1 MRTAKE
7 IINEFKAI
15 ADNPRKAMDD
25 YKIETGK
32 GAVGIMPVY
41 CPEEI
46 VHAAGYLPIGM
57 WGAQKKQIS
66 KARTY
71 LPPFACSIMQ
81 SVMELQLEGVYDDLE
96 AVIFSVPCDTL
107 KCMSQKWNRPVPA
120 IVFTHPQNRKIAK
133 DAANVF
139 AREEFNIVKEKLE
152 DILDV
157 HISNKAIKN
166 SIAVYNENRAA
177 CREFSDVAA
186 EYAAVVTPSDRHAVI
201 KARWFMEKSRHTA
214 LVKELIAALK
224 AEPAPEFKGKKI
236 IVTGI
241 QVEPYDVLDIFQENG
256 FAIVADDLAQE
267 TRNFRQDVPDDDDAL
282 MALAR
287 AWNEFDGCSLA
298 TDANKP
304 KGQMIID
311 AVKKYG
317 ADAVVVC
324 MMKFCDP
331 EEFDYPILLQEFEA
345 AGVKNLYI
353 EVDQES
359 TAFEQVKTRI
369 QTFAEILCRCQ
380 PDGQDRVHRLR
391 YRLQDVHPGQQVDAR
406 RRLCQRRADLPG
418 SLHDDRNFRGPRCV
432 GNQELYL
439 HGRLVRREFLT

>member
-25 YKIETGK
+25 YKKETGK

-107 KCMSQKWNRPVPA
+107 KCKSQKWNRPVPA

-369 QTFAEILCRCQ
+369 QTFAEIL
-380 PDGQDRVHRLR
+380 
-391 YRLQDVHPGQQVDAR
+391 
-406 RRLCQRRADLPG
+406 
-418 SLHDDRNFRGPRCV
+418 
-432 GNQELYL
+432 
-439 HGRLVRREFLT
+439 

>member
-25 YKIETGK
+25 YKKETGK

-241 QVEPYDVLDIFQENG
+241 QVEPYDVLDISQENG

-369 QTFAEILCRCQ
+369 QTFAEIL
-380 PDGQDRVHRLR
+380 
-391 YRLQDVHPGQQVDAR
+391 
-406 RRLCQRRADLPG
+406 
-418 SLHDDRNFRGPRCV
+418 
-432 GNQELYL
+432 
-439 HGRLVRREFLT
+439 

>member
-7 IINEFKAI
+7 IINELKAI

-25 YKIETGK
+25 YKKETGK

-353 EVDQES
+353 EIDQES

-369 QTFAEILCRCQ
+369 QTFAEIL
-380 PDGQDRVHRLR
+380 
-391 YRLQDVHPGQQVDAR
+391 
-406 RRLCQRRADLPG
+406 
-418 SLHDDRNFRGPRCV
+418 
-432 GNQELYL
+432 
-439 HGRLVRREFLT
+439 

>member
-25 YKIETGK
+25 YKKETGK

-46 VHAAGYLPIGM
+46 VHTAGYLPIGM

-369 QTFAEILCRCQ
+369 QTFAEIL
-380 PDGQDRVHRLR
+380 
-391 YRLQDVHPGQQVDAR
+391 
-406 RRLCQRRADLPG
+406 
-418 SLHDDRNFRGPRCV
+418 
-432 GNQELYL
+432 
-439 HGRLVRREFLT
+439 

>member
-1 MRTAKE
+1 
-7 IINEFKAI
+7 
-15 ADNPRKAMDD
+15 
-25 YKIETGK
+25 
-32 GAVGIMPVY
+32 
-41 CPEEI
+41 
-46 VHAAGYLPIGM
+46 
-57 WGAQKKQIS
+57 
-66 KARTY
+66 
-71 LPPFACSIMQ
+71 
-81 SVMELQLEGVYDDLE
+81 
-96 AVIFSVPCDTL
+96 
-107 KCMSQKWNRPVPA
+107 
-120 IVFTHPQNRKIAK
+120 
-133 DAANVF
+133 
-139 AREEFNIVKEKLE
+139 
-152 DILDV
+152 
-157 HISNKAIKN
+157 
-166 SIAVYNENRAA
+166 
-177 CREFSDVAA
+177 
-186 EYAAVVTPSDRHAVI
+186 
-201 KARWFMEKSRHTA
+201 MEKSRHTA

-353 EVDQES
+353 
-359 TAFEQVKTRI
+359 
-369 QTFAEILCRCQ
+369 QTFAEIL
-380 PDGQDRVHRLR
+380 
-391 YRLQDVHPGQQVDAR
+391 
-406 RRLCQRRADLPG
+406 
-418 SLHDDRNFRGPRCV
+418 
-432 GNQELYL
+432 
-439 HGRLVRREFLT
+439 

>member
-25 YKIETGK
+25 YKKETGK

-166 SIAVYNENRAA
+166 SIAVYNENRAV

-353 EVDQES
+353 EIDQES

-369 QTFAEILCRCQ
+369 QTFAE
-380 PDGQDRVHRLR
+380 
-391 YRLQDVHPGQQVDAR
+391 
-406 RRLCQRRADLPG
+406 
-418 SLHDDRNFRGPRCV
+418 SL
-432 GNQELYL
+432 
-439 HGRLVRREFLT
+439 

>member
-25 YKIETGK
+25 YKKETGK

-298 TDANKP
+298 TDVNKP

-331 EEFDYPILLQEFEA
+331 EEFDYPILLQEFEV

-369 QTFAEILCRCQ
+369 QTFAEIL
-380 PDGQDRVHRLR
+380 
-391 YRLQDVHPGQQVDAR
+391 
-406 RRLCQRRADLPG
+406 
-418 SLHDDRNFRGPRCV
+418 
-432 GNQELYL
+432 
-439 HGRLVRREFLT
+439 

>member
-25 YKIETGK
+25 YKKETGK

-267 TRNFRQDVPDDDDAL
+267 TRNFRQDVPDDVDAL

-298 TDANKP
+298 TDVNKP

-369 QTFAEILCRCQ
+369 QTFAEIL
-380 PDGQDRVHRLR
+380 
-391 YRLQDVHPGQQVDAR
+391 
-406 RRLCQRRADLPG
+406 
-418 SLHDDRNFRGPRCV
+418 
-432 GNQELYL
+432 
-439 HGRLVRREFLT
+439 

>member
-25 YKIETGK
+25 YKKETGK

-107 KCMSQKWNRPVPA
+107 KCMSQKWNRSVPA

-166 SIAVYNENRAA
+166 SIAVYNENRAV

-369 QTFAEILCRCQ
+369 QTFAEIL
-380 PDGQDRVHRLR
+380 
-391 YRLQDVHPGQQVDAR
+391 
-406 RRLCQRRADLPG
+406 
-418 SLHDDRNFRGPRCV
+418 
-432 GNQELYL
+432 
-439 HGRLVRREFLT
+439 

>member
-25 YKIETGK
+25 YKKETGK

-66 KARTY
+66 KERTY

-369 QTFAEILCRCQ
+369 QTFAEIL
-380 PDGQDRVHRLR
+380 
-391 YRLQDVHPGQQVDAR
+391 
-406 RRLCQRRADLPG
+406 
-418 SLHDDRNFRGPRCV
+418 
-432 GNQELYL
+432 
-439 HGRLVRREFLT
+439 

>member
-25 YKIETGK
+25 YKKETGK

-331 EEFDYPILLQEFEA
+331 EEFDYPIFLQEFEA

-353 EVDQES
+353 EIDQES

-369 QTFAEILCRCQ
+369 QTFAEIL
-380 PDGQDRVHRLR
+380 
-391 YRLQDVHPGQQVDAR
+391 
-406 RRLCQRRADLPG
+406 
-418 SLHDDRNFRGPRCV
+418 
-432 GNQELYL
+432 
-439 HGRLVRREFLT
+439 

>member
-25 YKIETGK
+25 YKKETGK

-120 IVFTHPQNRKIAK
+120 IVFTHPQNRKIAR

-369 QTFAEILCRCQ
+369 QTFAEIL
-380 PDGQDRVHRLR
+380 
-391 YRLQDVHPGQQVDAR
+391 
-406 RRLCQRRADLPG
+406 
-418 SLHDDRNFRGPRCV
+418 
-432 GNQELYL
+432 
-439 HGRLVRREFLT
+439 

>member
-25 YKIETGK
+25 YKKETGK

-186 EYAAVVTPSDRHAVI
+186 EYAEVVTPSDRHAVI

-369 QTFAEILCRCQ
+369 QTFAEIL
-380 PDGQDRVHRLR
+380 
-391 YRLQDVHPGQQVDAR
+391 
-406 RRLCQRRADLPG
+406 
-418 SLHDDRNFRGPRCV
+418 
-432 GNQELYL
+432 
-439 HGRLVRREFLT
+439 

>member
-25 YKIETGK
+25 YKKETGK

-46 VHAAGYLPIGM
+46 VHAAGYLPIGL

-353 EVDQES
+353 EIDQES

-369 QTFAEILCRCQ
+369 QTFAEIL
-380 PDGQDRVHRLR
+380 
-391 YRLQDVHPGQQVDAR
+391 
-406 RRLCQRRADLPG
+406 
-418 SLHDDRNFRGPRCV
+418 
-432 GNQELYL
+432 
-439 HGRLVRREFLT
+439 

>member
-25 YKIETGK
+25 YQKETGK

-369 QTFAEILCRCQ
+369 QTFAEIL
-380 PDGQDRVHRLR
+380 
-391 YRLQDVHPGQQVDAR
+391 
-406 RRLCQRRADLPG
+406 
-418 SLHDDRNFRGPRCV
+418 
-432 GNQELYL
+432 
-439 HGRLVRREFLT
+439 

>member
-7 IINEFKAI
+7 IINEFKVI

-25 YKIETGK
+25 YKKETGK

-166 SIAVYNENRAA
+166 SIAVYNENRAV

-369 QTFAEILCRCQ
+369 QTFAEIL
-380 PDGQDRVHRLR
+380 
-391 YRLQDVHPGQQVDAR
+391 
-406 RRLCQRRADLPG
+406 
-418 SLHDDRNFRGPRCV
+418 
-432 GNQELYL
+432 
-439 HGRLVRREFLT
+439 

>member
-25 YKIETGK
+25 YKKETGK

-224 AEPAPEFKGKKI
+224 AELAPEFKGKKI

-256 FAIVADDLAQE
+256 FAIVAYDLAQE

-353 EVDQES
+353 EIDQES

-369 QTFAEILCRCQ
+369 QTFAEIL
-380 PDGQDRVHRLR
+380 
-391 YRLQDVHPGQQVDAR
+391 
-406 RRLCQRRADLPG
+406 
-418 SLHDDRNFRGPRCV
+418 
-432 GNQELYL
+432 
-439 HGRLVRREFLT
+439 

>member
-25 YKIETGK
+25 YKKETGK

-120 IVFTHPQNRKIAK
+120 IVFTHPHNRKIAK

-298 TDANKP
+298 TDVNKP

-369 QTFAEILCRCQ
+369 QTFAEIL
-380 PDGQDRVHRLR
+380 
-391 YRLQDVHPGQQVDAR
+391 
-406 RRLCQRRADLPG
+406 
-418 SLHDDRNFRGPRCV
+418 
-432 GNQELYL
+432 
-439 HGRLVRREFLT
+439 

>member
-25 YKIETGK
+25 YKKETGK

-331 EEFDYPILLQEFEA
+331 DEFDYPILLQEFEA

-369 QTFAEILCRCQ
+369 QTFAEIL
-380 PDGQDRVHRLR
+380 
-391 YRLQDVHPGQQVDAR
+391 
-406 RRLCQRRADLPG
+406 
-418 SLHDDRNFRGPRCV
+418 
-432 GNQELYL
+432 
-439 HGRLVRREFLT
+439 

>member
-25 YKIETGK
+25 YKKETGK

-139 AREEFNIVKEKLE
+139 AREEFDIVKEKLE

-369 QTFAEILCRCQ
+369 QTFAEIL
-380 PDGQDRVHRLR
+380 
-391 YRLQDVHPGQQVDAR
+391 
-406 RRLCQRRADLPG
+406 
-418 SLHDDRNFRGPRCV
+418 
-432 GNQELYL
+432 
-439 HGRLVRREFLT
+439 

>member
-25 YKIETGK
+25 YKKETGK

-166 SIAVYNENRAA
+166 SIAVYNEIRAA

-369 QTFAEILCRCQ
+369 QTFAEIL
-380 PDGQDRVHRLR
+380 
-391 YRLQDVHPGQQVDAR
+391 
-406 RRLCQRRADLPG
+406 
-418 SLHDDRNFRGPRCV
+418 
-432 GNQELYL
+432 
-439 HGRLVRREFLT
+439 

>member
-25 YKIETGK
+25 YKKETGK

-201 KARWFMEKSRHTA
+201 KARWFMDKSRHTS
-214 LVKELIAALK
+214 LVKDLIAALK

-369 QTFAEILCRCQ
+369 QTFAEIL
-380 PDGQDRVHRLR
+380 
-391 YRLQDVHPGQQVDAR
+391 
-406 RRLCQRRADLPG
+406 
-418 SLHDDRNFRGPRCV
+418 
-432 GNQELYL
+432 
-439 HGRLVRREFLT
+439 

>member
-25 YKIETGK
+25 YKKETGK

-96 AVIFSVPCDTL
+96 AVIISVPCDTL

-353 EVDQES
+353 EIDQES

-369 QTFAEILCRCQ
+369 QTFAEIL
-380 PDGQDRVHRLR
+380 
-391 YRLQDVHPGQQVDAR
+391 
-406 RRLCQRRADLPG
+406 
-418 SLHDDRNFRGPRCV
+418 
-432 GNQELYL
+432 
-439 HGRLVRREFLT
+439 

>member
-25 YKIETGK
+25 YKKETGK

-177 CREFSDVAA
+177 CREFSDVAT

-369 QTFAEILCRCQ
+369 QTFAEIL
-380 PDGQDRVHRLR
+380 
-391 YRLQDVHPGQQVDAR
+391 
-406 RRLCQRRADLPG
+406 
-418 SLHDDRNFRGPRCV
+418 
-432 GNQELYL
+432 
-439 HGRLVRREFLT
+439 

>member
-25 YKIETGK
+25 YKKETGK

-139 AREEFNIVKEKLE
+139 AREELNIVKEKLE

-369 QTFAEILCRCQ
+369 QTFAEIL
-380 PDGQDRVHRLR
+380 
-391 YRLQDVHPGQQVDAR
+391 
-406 RRLCQRRADLPG
+406 
-418 SLHDDRNFRGPRCV
+418 
-432 GNQELYL
+432 
-439 HGRLVRREFLT
+439 

>member
-25 YKIETGK
+25 YKKETGK

-345 AGVKNLYI
+345 TGVKNLYI

-369 QTFAEILCRCQ
+369 QTFAEIL
-380 PDGQDRVHRLR
+380 
-391 YRLQDVHPGQQVDAR
+391 
-406 RRLCQRRADLPG
+406 
-418 SLHDDRNFRGPRCV
+418 
-432 GNQELYL
+432 
-439 HGRLVRREFLT
+439 

>member
-25 YKIETGK
+25 YKKETGK

-236 IVTGI
+236 IVTGL

-353 EVDQES
+353 EIDQES

-369 QTFAEILCRCQ
+369 QTFAEIL
-380 PDGQDRVHRLR
+380 
-391 YRLQDVHPGQQVDAR
+391 
-406 RRLCQRRADLPG
+406 
-418 SLHDDRNFRGPRCV
+418 
-432 GNQELYL
+432 
-439 HGRLVRREFLT
+439 

>member
-25 YKIETGK
+25 YKKETGK

-241 QVEPYDVLDIFQENG
+241 QVEPYDVLDIFQDNG

-369 QTFAEILCRCQ
+369 QTFAEIL
-380 PDGQDRVHRLR
+380 
-391 YRLQDVHPGQQVDAR
+391 
-406 RRLCQRRADLPG
+406 
-418 SLHDDRNFRGPRCV
+418 
-432 GNQELYL
+432 
-439 HGRLVRREFLT
+439 

>member
-7 IINEFKAI
+7 IINYFKEI
-15 ADNPRKAMDD
+15 AGNPRKGMDD
-25 YKIETGK
+25 YKKETGK

-267 TRNFRQDVPDDDDAL
+267 TRNFRQDVPDDDDTL

-353 EVDQES
+353 EIDQES

-369 QTFAEILCRCQ
+369 QTFAEIL
-380 PDGQDRVHRLR
+380 
-391 YRLQDVHPGQQVDAR
+391 
-406 RRLCQRRADLPG
+406 
-418 SLHDDRNFRGPRCV
+418 
-432 GNQELYL
+432 
-439 HGRLVRREFLT
+439 

>member
-25 YKIETGK
+25 YKKETGK

-57 WGAQKKQIS
+57 WGTQKKQIS

-369 QTFAEILCRCQ
+369 QTFAEIL
-380 PDGQDRVHRLR
+380 
-391 YRLQDVHPGQQVDAR
+391 
-406 RRLCQRRADLPG
+406 
-418 SLHDDRNFRGPRCV
+418 
-432 GNQELYL
+432 
-439 HGRLVRREFLT
+439 

>member
-25 YKIETGK
+25 YKKETGK

-41 CPEEI
+41 CPDEI

-369 QTFAEILCRCQ
+369 QTFAEIL
-380 PDGQDRVHRLR
+380 
-391 YRLQDVHPGQQVDAR
+391 
-406 RRLCQRRADLPG
+406 
-418 SLHDDRNFRGPRCV
+418 
-432 GNQELYL
+432 
-439 HGRLVRREFLT
+439 

>member
-15 ADNPRKAMDD
+15 ADKPRKAMDD
-25 YKIETGK
+25 YKKETGK

-369 QTFAEILCRCQ
+369 QTFAEIL
-380 PDGQDRVHRLR
+380 
-391 YRLQDVHPGQQVDAR
+391 
-406 RRLCQRRADLPG
+406 
-418 SLHDDRNFRGPRCV
+418 
-432 GNQELYL
+432 
-439 HGRLVRREFLT
+439 

>member
-1 MRTAKE
+1 
-7 IINEFKAI
+7 
-15 ADNPRKAMDD
+15 
-25 YKIETGK
+25 
-32 GAVGIMPVY
+32 
-41 CPEEI
+41 
-46 VHAAGYLPIGM
+46 
-57 WGAQKKQIS
+57 
-66 KARTY
+66 
-71 LPPFACSIMQ
+71 
-81 SVMELQLEGVYDDLE
+81 
-96 AVIFSVPCDTL
+96 
-107 KCMSQKWNRPVPA
+107 MSQKWNRPVPA

-298 TDANKP
+298 TDVNKP

-369 QTFAEILCRCQ
+369 QTFAEIL
-380 PDGQDRVHRLR
+380 
-391 YRLQDVHPGQQVDAR
+391 
-406 RRLCQRRADLPG
+406 
-418 SLHDDRNFRGPRCV
+418 
-432 GNQELYL
+432 
-439 HGRLVRREFLT
+439 

>member
-25 YKIETGK
+25 YKKETGK

-201 KARWFMEKSRHTA
+201 KAGWFMEKSRHTA

-369 QTFAEILCRCQ
+369 QTFAEIL
-380 PDGQDRVHRLR
+380 
-391 YRLQDVHPGQQVDAR
+391 
-406 RRLCQRRADLPG
+406 
-418 SLHDDRNFRGPRCV
+418 
-432 GNQELYL
+432 
-439 HGRLVRREFLT
+439 

>member
-25 YKIETGK
+25 YKKETGK

-324 MMKFCDP
+324 VMKFCDP

-369 QTFAEILCRCQ
+369 QTFAEIL
-380 PDGQDRVHRLR
+380 
-391 YRLQDVHPGQQVDAR
+391 
-406 RRLCQRRADLPG
+406 
-418 SLHDDRNFRGPRCV
+418 
-432 GNQELYL
+432 
-439 HGRLVRREFLT
+439 

>member
-25 YKIETGK
+25 YKKETGK

-201 KARWFMEKSRHTA
+201 KARCFMEKSRHTA

-369 QTFAEILCRCQ
+369 QTFAEIL
-380 PDGQDRVHRLR
+380 
-391 YRLQDVHPGQQVDAR
+391 
-406 RRLCQRRADLPG
+406 
-418 SLHDDRNFRGPRCV
+418 
-432 GNQELYL
+432 
-439 HGRLVRREFLT
+439 